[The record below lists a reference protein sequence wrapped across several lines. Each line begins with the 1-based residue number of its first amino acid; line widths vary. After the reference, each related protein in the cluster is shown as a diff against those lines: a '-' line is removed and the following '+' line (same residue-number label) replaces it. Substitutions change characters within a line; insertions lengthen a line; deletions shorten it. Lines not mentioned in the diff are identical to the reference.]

1 MRNERLKYKRFED
14 GEPVIFSNEE
24 TEIDIVD
31 KIKDKF
37 KFEDIFFDNGDD
49 VIKDSETGFGPGRVI
64 KLIDP
69 NEGKYVPPEDGDN
82 NEYLNLEDGDNLE
95 EWLMFYDKNIAMNG
109 KRKIH

>member
-1 MRNERLKYKRFED
+1 MLEDIRFNINLKYQKQISKDNKNTNIECCNRIFLENERLKYKRFED

-24 TEIDIVD
+24 TEIDIVN

-69 NEGKYVPPEDGDN
+69 NEGKYVPPRG
-82 NEYLNLEDGDNLE
+82 
-95 EWLMFYDKNIAMNG
+95 
-109 KRKIH
+109 R